1 MNNEERIW
9 ELISVKLT
17 GETTADES
25 LELARI
31 ISGSPDVEKLMQS
44 LELLWHPLS
53 QPTEKEIV
61 RAIENIQQKLAS
73 NPEADL
79 EDH

>member
-1 MNNEERIW
+1 MDNEERIW

-31 ISGSPDVEKLMQS
+31 MSGSADIEKLMQS
-44 LELLWHPLS
+44 LELLWHSLT

-61 RAIENIQQKLAS
+61 RAIENIQRQLSS
-73 NPEADL
+73 NPDADL